1 MTAGGVSYGFAM
13 KARAVICVAVAA
25 VASAAAAGGREQP
38 STSAE
43 ALARDTV
50 DLYCREVCGGEA
62 PKAAFRVDPAL
73 DSRHDEYAVRS
84 RDGGLAFSGANGRAL
99 LYAVYDFL
107 SRRCGCRWYWD
118 GDVVPKA
125 GAIDVSGVDMHEKS
139 RFEYRAIRYF
149 AHRGLTRFQ
158 AEHWGFEDWKREIDW
173 CVKNRLN
180 TFMLR
185 IGQDDLFQ
193 KAFPDVC
200 PYPDPSKPSPEAEGL
215 DGGYN
220 DRSLFWPLQYR
231 GELRKKVLAYARE
244 RGLMH
249 PEDFGTMSHW
259 YSRTPYAFLE
269 SMKPDFL
276 PQQGGYYGHPTDRVW
291 DIREKKWLDAY
302 WKITQASI
310 DNYGSPELLHTIG
323 IAERRCYTNRADNL
337 KMKVDMLGLLVRNA
351 LSHYPDSRILFAG
364 WDFYNGWRPD
374 EVGELVKTLDPE
386 KVLIWDYEGDAHD
399 KTNFTEWD
407 IVGKFPYTF
416 GIFLTLVQG
425 LDVRADYARI
435 AERQRIAV
443 ADPMC
448 KGYIFWPESSHV
460 DQLCLNYFTA
470 NAWDG
475 RHADVDAVLADMC
488 RGRYGREA
496 AKMQSIWKAVIPVS
510 TNCFDTWRDNCGRA
524 SLRFCL
530 NPKTMEGLRVKSV
543 PVASMRSVPGIL
555 DALADVEWD
564 GDFVRRDA
572 IDLARTVSDRLM
584 LALMGDPRGNA
595 GKIHALMEAFT
606 DLLALHTDY
615 SIAESMDR
623 LESIEHIR
631 YPDFGRTLFG
641 NAVNGYCASHHY
653 EAFANV
659 YLPWWRHLACSGE
672 RLDRSVLRAVF
683 DRPLH
688 EMRPTLGRTCENY
701 RATVRKLAAAAERA
715 LR

>member
-1 MTAGGVSYGFAM
+1 MCMWGASGSQYRSGSSVPMKRLVLPVLLATAMTAAASDMAAQVAKAEFSKYCRMVS
-13 KARAVICVAVAA
+13 
-25 VASAAAAGGREQP
+25 GREP
-38 STSAE
+38 PFAS
-43 ALARDTV
+43 
-50 DLYCREVCGGEA
+50 
-62 PKAAFRVDPAL
+62 FRVDCAL
-73 DSRHDEYAVRS
+73 DGKHDEYAVRS
-84 RDGGLAFSGANGRAL
+84 TNGGLSFSGANGRAL

-118 GDVVPKA
+118 GDVVPRT
-125 GAIDVSGVDMHEKS
+125 GGIDISGVDIREKS

-215 DGGYN
+215 GGGYN
-220 DRSLFWPLQYR
+220 DRSLFWSLQYR

-259 YSRTPYAFLE
+259 YSRTPYTFLNA
-269 SMKPDFL
+269 MKPDFL

-291 DIREKKWLDAY
+291 DIRKPEWLDAY
-302 WKITQASI
+302 WKLTQASI

-323 IAERRCYTNRADNL
+323 IAERRCFTNRTDNL
-337 KMKVDMLGLLVRNA
+337 KMKIDMLGVLVRNA
-351 LSHYPDSRILFAG
+351 LSHYPDSRVLFAG
-364 WDFYNGWRPD
+364 WDFYNGWLPG
-374 EVGELVKTLDPE
+374 EVGELLKTLDPN
-386 KVLIWDYEGDAHD
+386 KVLIWDYEADAHD
-399 KTNFTEWD
+399 KTNFTEWN
-407 IVGKFPYTF
+407 IVGRFPYTF

-435 AERQRIAV
+435 IERQRIAV
-443 ADPMC
+443 NDPLC
-448 KGYIFWPESSHV
+448 RGFIFWPESSHT

-475 RHADVDAVLADMC
+475 RHADPDAILADMC
-488 RGRYGREA
+488 RGRYGAQSE
-496 AKMQSIWKAVIPVS
+496 KMRMIWNAVVPVS

-530 NPKTMEGLRVKSV
+530 NPKTMEGLTVKSV
-543 PVASMRSVPGIL
+543 PVSTLKAVPEIFR
-555 DALADVEWD
+555 ALADIEWE

-572 IDLARTVSDRLM
+572 IDLARTATDRLL
-584 LALMGDPRGNA
+584 LALMGEPKGNA
-595 GKIHALMEAFT
+595 PKIAALMEGFT

-615 SIAESMDR
+615 SLSESMDR
-623 LESIEHIR
+623 LDAIERIR
-631 YPDFGRTLFG
+631 YPGFGKTLFG

-653 EAFANV
+653 EAFANI
-659 YLPWWRHLACSGE
+659 YLPWWRHLAATGARLE
-672 RLDRSVLRAVF
+672 RDSLMAAF
-683 DRPLH
+683 GKPLP
-688 EMRPTLGRTCENY
+688 EMRPTLARTCENY
-701 RATVRKLAAAAERA
+701 RRTLHKLADAAESSFR
-715 LR
+715 

>member
-1 MTAGGVSYGFAM
+1 MILVSL
-13 KARAVICVAVAA
+13 VAAA
-25 VASAAAAGGREQP
+25 VAMSATAGTGADDEAAQVAG
-38 STSAE
+38 AE
-43 ALARDTV
+43 FAR
-50 DLYCREVCGGEA
+50 YCRMISGGEPPQA
-62 PKAAFRVDPAL
+62 EFRVDRSL
-73 DSRHDEYAVRS
+73 DGRHDEYAVRS
-84 RDGGLAFSGANGRAL
+84 CGGGLSFSGANARAL

-118 GDVVPKA
+118 GDVVPRS
-125 GAIDVSGVDMHEKS
+125 GGIDVSGVDIREKS

-193 KAFPDVC
+193 RAFPDIC
-200 PYPDPSKPSPEAEGL
+200 PYPDPSKPSPEALGL
-215 DGGYN
+215 GGGYD

-259 YSRTPYAFLE
+259 YSRTPYTFLE
-269 SMKPDFL
+269 TMKPDFL
-276 PQQGGYYGHPTDRVW
+276 PQQGGDYGHPTDRVW
-291 DIREKKWLDAY
+291 DIRERKWLDAY

-323 IAERRCYTNRADNL
+323 IAERHCYTNRADNL
-337 KMKVDMLGLLVRNA
+337 KMKIDMLGLLVRNA
-351 LSHYPDSRILFAG
+351 LSHYPDSRILLAG
-364 WDFYNGWRPD
+364 WDFYSGWVPS
-374 EVGELVKTLDPE
+374 EVGELVKTLDPQ
-386 KVLIWDYEGDAHD
+386 KVLVWDYEADAHD
-399 KTNFTEWD
+399 NTNFTEWGV
-407 IVGKFPYTF
+407 VGKFPYTF
-416 GIFLTLVQG
+416 GIFLTLAQG

-435 AERQRIAV
+435 VERQRIA
-443 ADPMC
+443 ATDPMC
-448 KGYIFWPESSHV
+448 KGYIFWPESSHA

-475 RHADVDAVLADMC
+475 RHGDVDAVLADMC

-496 AKMQSIWKAVIPVS
+496 AKMQSIWKSVIPVS
-510 TNCFDTWRDNCGRA
+510 TNCFDTWRDNCGRM

-530 NPKTMEGLRVKSV
+530 DPEWMERIRGKSV
-543 PVASMRSVPGIL
+543 PVASMESVPVIL
-555 DALADVEWD
+555 KALADVEWEA
-564 GDFVRRDA
+564 GFVRRDA

-615 SIAESMDR
+615 SIAESMER
-623 LESIEHIR
+623 LEAIEHIR

-653 EAFANV
+653 EAFANI
-659 YLPWWRHLACSGE
+659 YLPWWRHLARKGE
-672 RLDRSVLRAVF
+672 ILDGRGVRRAALE
-683 DRPLH
+683 RPLG
-688 EMRPTLGRTCENY
+688 EMRPTLERTRENY
-701 RATVRKLAAAAERA
+701 RATMHRLAAAAEMA